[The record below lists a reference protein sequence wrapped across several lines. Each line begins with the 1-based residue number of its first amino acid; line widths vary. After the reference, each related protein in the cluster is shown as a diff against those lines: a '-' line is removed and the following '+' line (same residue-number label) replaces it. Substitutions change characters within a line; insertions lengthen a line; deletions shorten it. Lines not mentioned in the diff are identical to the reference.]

1 MDGNKKR
8 FYSLNQYLKDRFG
21 QKVYKL
27 SLNGGMTCPNRD
39 GKIDN
44 RGCIF
49 CSKGGSGEFASDKN
63 LSITKQIETAKIKVA
78 NKIKN
83 GKYIAYF
90 QAFTNTYAPLPYL
103 EKIFFEAIKHPDIV
117 ALSIATRPDCL
128 PKEVLDLLERL
139 NIIKPVWIELGL
151 QTIHDDTAKL
161 IRRGYDIKCFEEA
174 TQNLKNISIE
184 TIIHIIIG
192 LPHETKEMLLET
204 IHYISKIKPEGIK
217 LQLLHVLKNTDLE
230 NYFLDGNFQT
240 LSMEEYID
248 LLILCI
254 ESLPKDIVVHRITG
268 DSPHGMLVAPAWS
281 EYKWTILNT
290 INKEMEKRDSF
301 QGKNIIN
308 ETTLIKKE

>member
-1 MDGNKKR
+1 M
-8 FYSLNQYLKDRFG
+8 
-21 QKVYKL
+21 
-27 SLNGGMTCPNRD
+27 
-39 GKIDN
+39 
-44 RGCIF
+44 
-49 CSKGGSGEFASDKN
+49 
-63 LSITKQIETAKIKVA
+63 
-78 NKIKN
+78 
-83 GKYIAYF
+83 
-90 QAFTNTYAPLPYL
+90 
-103 EKIFFEAIKHPDIV
+103 
-117 ALSIATRPDCL
+117 
-128 PKEVLDLLERL
+128 ERL